1 MRTHDRTILFL
12 VHRKVFSDIWLG
24 LYLDFCHND
33 YIINEKNAR
42 REAEYFC
49 TINNKRCMKRNMNMR
64 LDIFINIR
72 TRHEIV
78 PIHGIPGSKLANDI
92 NYFKVA

>member
-1 MRTHDRTILFL
+1 
-12 VHRKVFSDIWLG
+12 
-24 LYLDFCHND
+24 
-33 YIINEKNAR
+33 
-42 REAEYFC
+42 
-49 TINNKRCMKRNMNMR
+49 MKRNMNMR